1 MWDRIKWAS
10 NFLEN
15 LSHKFTIHIC
25 PIVCYLASF
34 TPHGSVASLRAVIML
49 KNGLWPAVT
58 QVVKHLPAMQETL
71 VGSLGQEDP
80 LEKGMATHS
89 SFLAW
94 RIPRTEEPGGL
105 QSMGSQRV
113 RHDRTTN
120 TFTFLTGLHATHLTI
135 LLHRAAGVSSLK
147 CKSQSIHLEPP
158 SISEWS
164 PTFFTKSHSLVM
176 TNKALCAE
184 VSFTH

>member
-1 MWDRIKWAS
+1 MTCGDSGSKAFACNARDFGRVS
-10 NFLEN
+10 GSGRSSGEGNGYPLQFSCLEN
-15 LSHKFTIHIC
+15 STDRG
-25 PIVCYLASF
+25 A
-34 TPHGSVASLRAVIML
+34 
-49 KNGLWPAVT
+49 WW
-58 QVVKHLPAMQETL
+58 
-71 VGSLGQEDP
+71 
-80 LEKGMATHS
+80 ATVH
-89 SFLAW
+89 
-94 RIPRTEEPGGL
+94 
-105 QSMGSQRV
+105 GSQRV